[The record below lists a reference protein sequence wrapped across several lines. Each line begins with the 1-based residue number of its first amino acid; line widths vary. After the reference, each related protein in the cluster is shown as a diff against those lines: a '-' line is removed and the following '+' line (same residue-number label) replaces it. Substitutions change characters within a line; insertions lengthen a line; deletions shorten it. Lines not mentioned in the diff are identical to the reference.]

1 MNVEIRLRELREARG
16 LSYRKLA
23 QLSEVSLSQIQKIES
38 GFAKYPRIYTL
49 CQLAEALSVS
59 LDELIQHNN

>member
-1 MNVEIRLRELREARG
+1 MNVEIRFRELREARG

-23 QLSEVSLSQIQKIES
+23 QLSGVSLSQIEKIES
-38 GFAKYPRIYTL
+38 GFAKNPRIFTI
-49 CQLAEALSVS
+49 CRLAEVLQVS